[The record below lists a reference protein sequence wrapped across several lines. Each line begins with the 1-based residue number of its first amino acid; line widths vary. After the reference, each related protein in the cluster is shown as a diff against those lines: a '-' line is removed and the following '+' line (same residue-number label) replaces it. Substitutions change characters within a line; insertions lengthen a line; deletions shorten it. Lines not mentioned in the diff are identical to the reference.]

1 MPSQD
6 RLLHGVADRLS
17 FSPLK
22 LDKLLICCYLE
33 MTFLT
38 AVLESASNSLAIV
51 LKQSYW
57 SWLTR
62 ECVTYIISNTV
73 TVHYSH
79 FPLQLFS
86 GW

>member
-1 MPSQD
+1 
-6 RLLHGVADRLS
+6 
-17 FSPLK
+17 
-22 LDKLLICCYLE
+22 

-38 AVLESASNSLAIV
+38 AVLESAYNSLAIV

-57 SWLTR
+57 SWLTL
-62 ECVTYIISNTV
+62 ESVTYITSNTI

-86 GW
+86 GWWRLSAYFSHEPTYLGFNPCCAFV